1 MSEKIEFIEDDNGLP
16 SCGMDPQK
24 IHILYNKQE
33 LYTEDVFSQEL
44 DKMKIIMKAKQE
56 LNSREDIIFYM
67 TSEDLMKVKTSKSPV
82 YIRLRPDQL
91 SSKITENI
99 KMRNESPKTSRA
111 DKSSDKSTEKQS
123 LSQPIISVNID
134 KSLTP
139 PSEFRKPYKNNTI
152 SKHSS
157 PIKKV
162 ILEHKRVIMNHSM
175 WNIAYEPKETKYSI
189 FEIDQKG
196 VDLICRGMTDSEVNS
211 LNVSNLKGIPIHY
224 NFGNQPID
232 AYVYTS
238 DINNIKS
245 PIYFLLTTVDY
256 TCDIKSFVGIIE
268 DLINVAKI
276 KYNENR

>member
-33 LYTEDVFSQEL
+33 LCTEDVFSQEL
-44 DKMKIIMKAKQE
+44 DKMKIIMKAKQD

-67 TSEDLMKVKTSKSPV
+67 TSDDLMKVKTSKSPV

-99 KMRNESPKTSRA
+99 KTRNDSPKAYRS
-111 DKSSDKSTEKQS
+111 DKSSEKQS

-139 PSEFRKPYKNNTI
+139 PTESRKSYRTMSN
-152 SKHSS
+152 KHSS

-162 ILEHKRVIMNHSM
+162 ILEHKRVIMNHSI
-175 WNIAYEPKETKYSI
+175 WNIAYEPKDTKYSI

-196 VDLICRGMTDSEVNS
+196 VDLICKGVTDSEVNS
-211 LNVSNLKGIPIHY
+211 LDVSNLKGIPIHY

-268 DLINVAKI
+268 DLINIAKI